1 MTLLPI
7 AVIATYNFGS
17 VYIHSEKVDNVIHND
32 VGFQLNGK
40 LV

>member
-1 MTLLPI
+1 MTLVPI
-7 AVIATYNFGS
+7 AVIATDNFCS
-17 VYIHSEKVDNVIHND
+17 EYIHSEKVANVINND